1 MTRLRVL
8 HVVQNLGWGGMERV
22 FADLVRR
29 LDPAR
34 FESHVLVLTYFG
46 VNAQGLEAYAT
57 MHPPFPQG
65 RLSLLRPAA
74 FARVIERIAPTV
86 VHSHQGVWYKTARA
100 ARMAGVPWV
109 VHTEHGREH
118 PDPWNARLIAN
129 LASRLTDVIV
139 PVSQVLL
146 DQMART
152 VVADPGRMVLVE
164 NGIDTEVYAPRP
176 DDGRLRAELGLAPEV
191 PIIGSIGRLEPIKGY
206 DVMIEAYGAL
216 QKLWTDGPVPAL
228 VIAGDGSQREALKA
242 RTRELGIRDGVHLL
256 GWRDDT
262 TALLPAFSLFTLC
275 SRSEGTSIGVL
286 EAMSAGLCPVVTDV
300 GGNAR
305 VLGEALRHRL
315 VPPVDP
321 PAMARAWREALRDD
335 AQRARDVAAG
345 RARVLDQ
352 FGLDATVRKYET
364 LYERAL
370 QR

>member
-1 MTRLRVL
+1 MNRLLVL
-8 HVVQNLGWGGMERV
+8 HVVQNLGYGGMERV

-29 LDPAR
+29 LDRSR

-46 VNAQGLEAYAT
+46 VNAQGLEAHAT

-65 RLSLLRPAA
+65 RLSLLRPTA
-74 FARVIERIAPTV
+74 FADVIRAIAPAV

-100 ARMAGVPWV
+100 ARLAGVPWV
-109 VHTEHGREH
+109 VHTEHGRQH
-118 PDPWNARLIAN
+118 PDPWSARVIGR

-152 VVADPGRMVLVE
+152 VVARPDRLHLIE
-164 NGIDTEVYAPRP
+164 NGIDTDAYAPGP
-176 DDGRLRAELGLAPEV
+176 DDGRLRAELGLGPEV

-206 DVMIEAYGAL
+206 DLMIEAYGEL
-216 QKLWTDGPVPAL
+216 RRQWTGGPAPVL
-228 VIAGDGSQREALKA
+228 VIAGDGSLRPALAARAEAL
-242 RTRELGIRDGVHLL
+242 GVGDGVRLL
-256 GWRDDT
+256 GWRDD
-262 TALLPAFSLFTLC
+262 AASLLSAFRFFTLC

-321 PAMARAWREALRDD
+321 VAMALAWRDALLDD
-335 AQRARDVAAG
+335 RRRAQDAAAG
-345 RARVLDQ
+345 RARVLEQ

-364 LYERAL
+364 LYLRAL
-370 QR
+370 PR